1 MRTDL
6 FHLLISK
13 ILIPTHRSVTYKLW
27 KNNPTKTST
36 QRTDLLVFELLEI
49 DHAKDYHLFL
59 FWIWS
64 RPFLP
69 QVKVVLWREICQF
82 KDNLADL
89 GPKDQIS
96 YNQGQIGR
104 INQSEYDW
112 KFGITNMIHKSRG
125 YWIQPIYLTGICLKN
140 VQITCLYCKFPCWGS
155 WGVPQEHKLDHTSK
169 GNQDLPSDSPE
180 WEMPTTCCT
189 PHRRIRRC
197 LLLNGVQGWIS
208 TIVFHAHSLPQR

>member
-1 MRTDL
+1 MDL
-6 FHLLISK
+6 NRLSNAASFKFRPSIFFCFYFDLDNSITSAIITHKGNFDLKKILRFELLCGKISHLLISK

-125 YWIQPIYLTGICLKN
+125 YWIQPIYLTGICL
-140 VQITCLYCKFPCWGS
+140 
-155 WGVPQEHKLDHTSK
+155 
-169 GNQDLPSDSPE
+169 
-180 WEMPTTCCT
+180 
-189 PHRRIRRC
+189 
-197 LLLNGVQGWIS
+197 
-208 TIVFHAHSLPQR
+208 